1 MNSTVLCTEQN
12 DNKYNYEIAIISS
25 NIILYFKQGIKNKND
40 SKKSWPYIEDM
51 ERIMSDKEAPATK

>member
-1 MNSTVLCTEQN
+1 MLL
-12 DNKYNYEIAIISS
+12 YEIATIST
-25 NIILYFKQGIKNKND
+25 NNLFLYFKQGIKNEKD

>member
-1 MNSTVLCTEQN
+1 MITNNLFC
-12 DNKYNYEIAIISS
+12 
-25 NIILYFKQGIKNKND
+25 ILQGIKNEKD